1 MYTVHDTH
9 GTQRERERE
18 YTVRQRVHGTWRSV
32 HRETETSLKAKRSGN
47 FDAPGQW
54 AGATVVGSDRCHGG
68 EASSR
73 GEIKFRCSGFR
84 PRRRDGIAVLS
95 APPRRQIGCAKPII
109 FQINTRYL
117 QSAPADKR
125 DFHGTLERFAS
136 YQLYVLLLCMYN
148 ASRAVNNF
156 VNLSEEN
163 ENEVERFAMK
173 KEIVFFC

>member
-125 DFHGTLERFAS
+125 ICTGLSSDSHRINFMFCFCVCTIHLARWIILWIWAKKTKMKLNG
-136 YQLYVLLLCMYN
+136 
-148 ASRAVNNF
+148 SRWK
-156 VNLSEEN
+156 
-163 ENEVERFAMK
+163 RK
-173 KEIVFFC
+173 